1 MTTRISEF
9 RIFRTTFVLILFGL
23 ISASSPAAFGAEH
36 KGKVKPYPLDYCI
49 MDGKPLGDNPTTF
62 VYKGQEIKVD
72 TPECKDAFMQDPD
85 LNLKKVQEAARKQKK
100 SPAKGQGSIRV
111 LPSMASSTF
120 DRPKQFRD

>member
-49 MDGKPLGDNPTTF
+49 VDGNPLGEHPTSF

-72 TPECKDAFMQDPD
+72 EPGCKDVFMLDAD
-85 LNLKKVQEAARKQKK
+85 SWLKKVQEAAKNPQA
-100 SPAKGQGSIRV
+100 PAKSQ
-111 LPSMASSTF
+111 
-120 DRPKQFRD
+120 Q